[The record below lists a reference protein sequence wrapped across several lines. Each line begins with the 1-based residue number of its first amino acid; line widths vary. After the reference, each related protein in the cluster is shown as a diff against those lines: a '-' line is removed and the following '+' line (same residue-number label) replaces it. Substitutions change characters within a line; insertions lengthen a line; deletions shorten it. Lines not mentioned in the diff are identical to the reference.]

1 MKEIKNLIWKSLLFC
16 RQKRKYLFTLL
27 LSLSLLLVLLP
38 VSNFAA
44 SIHLNINPILFSI
57 YSTLVYINS
66 IIVLLFLP
74 SFPLYFLVLKMNHTS
89 NLEKCGYTF
98 ATNLSFYI
106 LMGYFGFLIG
116 IPLNSFYFFF
126 SIVIIYCVL
135 ISIFLFLFV
144 RRKANNDSG
153 ESRND
158 SNLISQSH
166 FSMKSYI
173 MEYFKTNLNS
183 ILLIIFLG
191 LLGIVFLS
199 VFSSFSGL
207 DPWYHITLAKI
218 ISTGKYLP
226 LNDYFGALGAHI
238 IGAIIHYFSGIDFVL
253 IPRYFWVYTL
263 PLYSITLYFFIKKI
277 FKNKNI
283 AILGVF
289 FIEGCSVILIG
300 KFNEFWPTGLA
311 FFQMLFIFYMLYSRG
326 ERHLEKEY
334 VSFYEVSQ
342 QLPFYYTLS
351 AFIFISSVFTHSLV
365 SLLLLL
371 TYGWIYIIYF
381 LRDFRRGFDFILII
395 GMGFILFILI
405 LLDFGVGHL
414 GIIFDNIPGLSNL
427 NLLYI
432 LGGAGGLLF
441 AILIVRL
448 IIKNIKFGKKTIKF
462 DLIKGENKKKV
473 RIEYK
478 IIFPIAIL
486 IFLLFN
492 IVLFSINPWIGLLSP
507 HLLSISIFVF
517 LPLIAI
523 WGYIAFQKASRG
535 QFLFIWFVGFSIIL
549 GITCLVDVLF
559 LHIFYFGRIFELIF
573 IVFVL
578 GFVAYWYKLLK
589 MNLIKSKTTKIFLF
603 CTIIFSLITTMM
615 LVNYFSDLK
624 KREKVLINQFSEYTS
639 GKKVILTEFGFHH
652 VFNYYEYPYGIVN
665 ESIEAEHIHF
675 YIYLNENNLLNPEN
689 HFTENH
695 SNILKAFKEEYGT
708 DVYLLLL
715 ERFTTSILQQDIS
728 DDIIEEYFSLFY
740 LNRICSSRA
749 ISGEEK
755 PLYWVI

>member
-1 MKEIKNLIWKSLLFC
+1 MKEIKNLIWESVLFY
-16 RQKRKYLFTLL
+16 RQKRKYLFAVL
-27 LSLSLLLVLLP
+27 LSVSLLLVLLP
-38 VSNFAA
+38 ISNLAA
-44 SIHLNINPILFSI
+44 SIHLSVNPIFYSI
-57 YSTLVYINS
+57 YLTLIYINS

-74 SFPLYFLVLKMNHTS
+74 SFPLYFLVLKLNHTS

-106 LMGYFGFLIG
+106 LTGYLGFLIG

-126 SIVIIYCVL
+126 SVVIIYCTL
-135 ISIFLFLFV
+135 ISIFLLLIV
-144 RRKANNDSG
+144 RRKVNKENG
-153 ESRND
+153 ESRD
-158 SNLISQSH
+158 ESNLISQST
-166 FSMKSYI
+166 FSMKSYVI
-173 MEYFKTNLNS
+173 EYFKTNLNS

-218 ISTGKYLP
+218 IGTGKYLP

-238 IGAIIHYFSGIDFVL
+238 IGAIIHYFSGIDFIL

-311 FFQMLFIFYMLYSRG
+311 FFQMLFIFYMLYSRA
-326 ERHLEKEY
+326 EKFLEKEY
-334 VSFYEVSQ
+334 ISLNDVSQ
-342 QLPFYYTLS
+342 NLPFYYVLVLL
-351 AFIFISSVFTHSLV
+351 IFISSVFTHSLV
-365 SLLLLL
+365 SLILLL

-381 LRDFRRGFDFILII
+381 LRDFRRGLDFILII
-395 GMGFILFILI
+395 GLGVILFILI
-405 LLDFGVGHL
+405 ILDLGVGHL
-414 GIIFDNIPGLSNL
+414 GIIFNNIPGISNF
-427 NLLYI
+427 NLLFL
-432 LGGAGGLLF
+432 LGGAGGLLL
-441 AILIVRL
+441 AILIIRL
-448 IIKNIKFGKKTIKF
+448 FTKKIRFGKKTIEF
-462 DLIKGENKKKV
+462 ELAKGENKKKV
-473 RIEYK
+473 KIEYK

-486 IFLLFN
+486 IFFLFN
-492 IVLFSINPWIGLLSP
+492 IALFSINPWIGVLLP

-517 LPLIAI
+517 LPFIAI
-523 WGYIAFQKASRG
+523 WGYLTFQKTSRG
-535 QFLFIWFVGFSIIL
+535 QFLFIWFIGFSIIL

-573 IVFVL
+573 LVFVL
-578 GFVAYWYKLLK
+578 GFIAYWYKLIK
-589 MNLIKSKTTKIFLF
+589 MNLINSKGTKIFLF
-603 CTIIFSLITTMM
+603 SIIIFSLITTMM

-624 KREKVLINQFSEYTS
+624 KREKALINQFSEYNS

-652 VFNYYEYPYGIVN
+652 AFNYYEYPYGNLNV
-665 ESIEAEHIHF
+665 SIEAEHIHF
-675 YIYLNENNLLNPEN
+675 YIYLNENNVLNPEN
-689 HFTENH
+689 HFTENYT
-695 SNILKAFKEEYGT
+695 NILKQLKKEYET

-715 ERFTTSILQQDIS
+715 ERFTTSILQRDIS
-728 DDIIEEYFSLFY
+728 DEIIEEYYSLPY
-740 LNRICSSRA
+740 LDRICSSKA
-749 ISGEEK
+749 ISGEDK